1 MKHPKKHNS
10 RNLKKLSARDNANSP
25 AAADVLETPD
35 LCRVVVDLKVKD
47 NSYNEI
53 VDFCARVLHVAVSK
67 ETITMILEE
76 AGTRAKH
83 LNGIYD
89 ALVKTGTRFIV
100 VDEIFQGRH
109 NCFLGS
115 ADPTSNYLF
124 LLRGIKNRTEETLQ
138 EALAGLAAGFKR
150 LELVITDGLRQYGVV
165 VPEAFEDAVH
175 LLCQV
180 HAFRIILRE
189 QEKVDREARK
199 VYGAVKDA
207 RDALSDCR
215 QKGYKKR
222 RQLKAMQGRLAQ
234 AKAARDRDN
243 HAHFGTKRHA
253 RGAPW
258 TPAQLAAKARVNEL
272 QAEVRSKSATVAGAA
287 DKVPNFQHALE
298 KVEKQYLKK
307 KQASLQAGRLVARFK
322 ALLNS
327 TPAGF
332 AAAKARLESILAGS
346 KNPIAGKLRAFLK
359 DHPEMFVTKVPDLDA
374 LCPPSAANT
383 NAIEGIFGLLRP
395 LLKKARRFG
404 ATPATTALF
413 EIVRLHHNLTPP
425 FTGPHK
431 GTSPLE
437 RAGVRSQYT
446 DYLDAIFPAS
456 RVTAETGGTDGSSA
470 QKTIFGLAIPSLRM
484 SENALPVR

>member
-1 MKHPKKHNS
+1 VKHPK
-10 RNLKKLSARDNANSP
+10 RNNTPKNKRKPVPDDANSP
-25 AAADVLETPD
+25 AVTDVLDAPT

-53 VDFCARVLHVAVSK
+53 VDFCARVLHIHVSK
-67 ETITMILEE
+67 EGITAILIE
-76 AGTRAKH
+76 AGKRAKH

-89 ALVKTGTRFIV
+89 ALVKVRTRYIV
-100 VDEIFQGRH
+100 VDEIFQGQH

-115 ADPTSNYLF
+115 ADPASRYL
-124 LLRGIKNRTEETLQ
+124 LLFRGIKNRTEETLQ
-138 EALAGLAAGFKR
+138 DTLAELAAGFKR

-199 VYGAVKDA
+199 AYSVVKSA
-207 RDALSDCR
+207 REALASGR
-215 QKGYKKR
+215 QKIYKKR
-222 RQLKAMQGRLAQ
+222 RQLKAKQVRLA
-234 AKAARDRDN
+234 KTKTARDDDN
-243 HAHFGTKRHA
+243 LAHFGSKRHL
-253 RGAPW
+253 RGVPW
-258 TPAQLAAKARVNEL
+258 TPEQLANKARLNEL
-272 QAEVRSKSATVAGAA
+272 QVETRSKAATVAGAEE
-287 DKVPNFQHALE
+287 KVPKLQQTLE
-298 KVEKQYLKK
+298 KAEKKYRTK

-322 ALLNS
+322 ALLKS
-327 TPAGF
+327 SPAEF
-332 AAAKARLESILAGS
+332 VTKKVCLESILAGS

-359 DHPEMFVTKVPDLDA
+359 DHPEAFATKVPDLDA

-404 ATPATTALF
+404 ATPATAAVF

-437 RAGVRSQYT
+437 RAGVHSQYA

-456 RVTAETGGTDGSSA
+456 RATAETGGNAGNEV
-470 QKTIFGLAIPSLRM
+470 QNAIIEGTPFSPQA
-484 SENALPVR
+484 SENLLPVR

>member
-1 MKHPKKHNS
+1 MKHPKKHNVRS
-10 RNLKKLSARDNANSP
+10 LKKLSACDNASTP
-25 AAADVLETPD
+25 APADVLEAPA
-35 LCRVVVDLKVKD
+35 LHRAVVDLKVKD

-53 VDFCARVLHVAVSK
+53 VDFCARVLHVPITK
-67 ETITMILEE
+67 EDVATILVD
-76 AGTRAKH
+76 AGRRAKH

-89 ALVKTGTRFIV
+89 ALVKAGTRFIV

-115 ADPTSNYLF
+115 ADPTSSYLF
-124 LLRGIKNRTEETLQ
+124 LLRGIKDRSEGTLRETLG
-138 EALAGLAAGFKR
+138 ELAAGFKQ

-199 VYGAVKDA
+199 AYKTVKGARRAIASSRHKT
-207 RDALSDCR
+207 
-215 QKGYKKR
+215 YKKR
-222 RQLKAMQGRLAQ
+222 RQLKAKQGQLAK
-234 AKAARDRDN
+234 AKAARDDDN
-243 HAHFGTKRHA
+243 LAHFGGKRHP

-258 TPAQLAAKARVNEL
+258 TAEQLTTKARVNEL
-272 QAEVRSKSATVAGAA
+272 QAEVRSKATTVAGASA
-287 DKVPNFQHALE
+287 TVPKLQQALE
-298 KVEKQYLKK
+298 KAEKKYLKK
-307 KQASLQAGRLVARFK
+307 KQASLQAGRLVAWFK
-322 ALLNS
+322 ALLKS
-327 TPAGF
+327 TPAWF
-332 AAAKARLESILAGS
+332 ATGKVRLESILAGS

-359 DHPEMFVTKVPDLDA
+359 DHPEAFATKVPDLNT
-374 LCPPSAANT
+374 LCPPPAANT

-395 LLKKARRFG
+395 LLKKARRLG
-404 ATPATTALF
+404 ATPATTALL

-437 RAGVRSQYT
+437 RAGVHSRYA
-446 DYLDAIFPAS
+446 DYLDALFPAS
-456 RVTAETGGTDGSSA
+456 RATAETGGNAGSEMQNHVLSIA
-470 QKTIFGLAIPSLRM
+470 TLAHQA
-484 SENALPVR
+484 SETPLPVR